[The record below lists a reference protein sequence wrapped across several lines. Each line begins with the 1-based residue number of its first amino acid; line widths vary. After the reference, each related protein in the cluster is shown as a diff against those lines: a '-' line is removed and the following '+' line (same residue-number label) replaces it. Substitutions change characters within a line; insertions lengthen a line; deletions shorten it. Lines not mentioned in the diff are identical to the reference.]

1 MHDTG
6 DTLVLILVG
15 ILAIV
20 VWAGI
25 VVGTKLPKIEMLTR
39 GVYEELK
46 RVYDELERN
55 NRGLM
60 QSQAICRGCGKPL
73 AGNERFCGECGQPA
87 GQMAATA

>member
-46 RVYDELERN
+46 RVYDELERHH
-55 NRGLM
+55 RGLA
-60 QSQAICRGCGKPL
+60 SRTIPCRNCGNSL
-73 AGNERFCGECGQPA
+73 DGNERFCGECGQPA
-87 GQMAATA
+87 GQTAATA